1 VSNLKGRKVG
11 QTEVTIEEM
20 QTIIDL
26 TKKGSSRKQ
35 IANAINRSMNTVWR
49 YQKKLNLL

>member
-1 VSNLKGRKVG
+1 MKGRKVG

-20 QTIIDL
+20 QKIVDM
-26 TKKGSSRKQ
+26 TKEGSSRRA
-35 IANAINRSMNTVWR
+35 IAETIKRSMNTVWR